1 MSARPLLMIPGPIEI
16 SDAVANA
23 VAERPRAHTAPDF
36 VAAYG
41 RALDG
46 MAQIWRAPEGAVP
59 FAVPGSGTIA
69 METAASNL
77 IDPGDAVVVAST
89 GYFGD
94 RMAEML
100 RRRGATV
107 TMVQAPTVGDVPD
120 VAAVREALAATGAKA
135 LFATHVDTSTGVR
148 IDPVPL
154 AAAARDAGALSVFD
168 GVCATAG
175 EAFDMAAL
183 GADVY
188 LTASQKAIGLPPGMA
203 LWVASAR
210 ALATRAALKSPPPM
224 SIDWQPWQPVME
236 AYRAGKPSYFS
247 TPATTLGWALA
258 VGTAEILAG
267 DADPAKAMELR
278 WAAHRSTALGFRAA
292 WSAMGLKLLPVRDEV
307 TAHTLSALWLPD
319 GVDAPRLLPEV
330 RNRGAIIAGGLHPAV
345 RERTFRV
352 GHMGVVTGR
361 PDALRLTVSAVAGGL
376 AACGVSVDEAAAL
389 SAFDA
394 AFQSA

>member
-1 MSARPLLMIPGPIEI
+1 MSARALLMIPGPIEI
-16 SDAVANA
+16 SDAVAGA

-36 VAAYG
+36 VAAFG
-41 RALDG
+41 HALDG
-46 MAQIWRAPEGAVP
+46 MAAVWRAPAGAVP

-77 IDPGDAVVVAST
+77 VDDGDAVVVAST

-100 RRRGATV
+100 RRRGARV
-107 TMVQAPTVGDVPD
+107 TLVNAPTVGDVPD
-120 VAAVREALAATGAKA
+120 VDAVRAAVASTGAKV

-148 IDPVPL
+148 VDPAPL
-154 AAAARDAGALSVFD
+154 AAIAREHGALSVFD

-175 EAFDMAAL
+175 EVFDMTAL

-210 ALATRAALKSPPPM
+210 ALATRAALRSPPPM

-258 VGTAEILAG
+258 VGLDEILAA
-267 DADPAKAMELR
+267 DADPAKAMAAR
-278 WAAHRSTALGFRAA
+278 WEAHARTARAFRAA
-292 WSAMGLKLLPVRDEV
+292 WQVLGLKLLPVTEAV
-307 TAHTLSALWLPD
+307 TANTLSALWLPE

-330 RNRGAIIAGGLHPAV
+330 RSRGVIIAGGLHPAV

-361 PDALRLTVSAVAGGL
+361 PDALRLTVRAVAEGL
-376 AACGVSVDEAAAL
+376 AACGVSADVDGAIA
-389 SAFDA
+389 AFDGA
-394 AFQSA
+394 YAR